1 MAKGG
6 TALAVRGR
14 TGLVLQNTPV
24 VWTSHVDGMP
34 HVRSTIAKMSE
45 LARKGAESYAIRNLA
60 TRITRNVPSKFPT
73 AELGA
78 LYRWVRDNIR
88 YRYDPLGLEWLQ
100 SPSRTVLEGAGDCD
114 DMATLLGALAGA
126 LGHPYRFRTVG
137 ASPTV
142 QQHVQVQAFD
152 RKRWINLDP
161 VLEPTQYTTAPRTD
175 PGTFA
180 AFAVGSDHLW
190 NSEGT
195 MISGLAGPVSRQE
208 MELWEFAPYFT
219 QVPPYGGDSPP
230 RFGVSARWDARY
242 RSAGAPGPWQMPRKM
257 GNGAYAIALRPGTLS
272 PGQLAGVMPFYHP
285 TLGAGKILRK
295 IKKFGKKVVKG
306 VKTVVNKVPGLKQI
320 AKMAVSV
327 IPGASTVIQA
337 GKAVKGVAKGIKKI
351 KQAKK
356 GAKKAVAAARPKA
369 LPKPKAPKIAAV
381 GKKPVPAKPKLVPMR
396 TTPAS
401 TSVALAARAA
411 SSPSSAK
418 AKQYPPNARMLW
430 DRGAGMFRVFVP
442 IAGAPVAI
450 SVGGDE
456 GDSEVAGFGAFK
468 PSLTFSLL
476 GATSPTAQTK
486 AKAAIAAV
494 QAFIAKNKKPPA
506 IALPA
511 VKAFQQV
518 AGGAPALKP
527 DGLWGSNTKAAAG
540 YHAPGVALPATA
552 PAFTKGVTWKPSAGA
567 AGPAKTQP
575 KAPPA
580 GASFSPP
587 PGYVEV
593 GTEASNPGLPPAG
606 YTGPA
611 APPAPPVPG
620 TPPQPSAPDGGA
632 PTDVPPPTVDLTDG
646 GRLNPPSSTD
656 WAPAGGGPG
665 ITPVP
670 SAADVPTSPTPTTVP
685 GPGGAIVVA
694 PGTPPPVTDVAIGPG
709 GQVIPL
715 PAPPLPAGPYPNTPA
730 GQTLYAQDQQWLKE
744 GAGYR
749 GGSAP
754 GSDNDSALWLAIAYL
769 YLTRKK
775 AA

>member
-1 MAKGG
+1 MLK
-6 TALAVRGR
+6 
-14 TGLVLQNTPV
+14 NTPV
-24 VWTSHVDGMP
+24 VVTSHVDGMP

-60 TRITRNVPSKFPT
+60 TRITRNVPSKHPT

-78 LYRWVRDNIR
+78 LYRWVRDHIR

-100 SPSRTVLEGAGDCD
+100 SPARTVLEGAGDCD

-126 LGHPYRFRTVG
+126 LGHPWRFRTVG

-142 QQHVQVQAFD
+142 QQHVQLQAFD

-161 VLEPTQYTTAPRTD
+161 VLEPTQHTTAPRTD

-180 AFAVGSDHLW
+180 AYAVGSDHLW
-190 NSEGT
+190 DSEGN
-195 MISGLAGPVSRQE
+195 MLQGLAGPVSRQE

-230 RFGVSARWDARY
+230 RFGVAARWDARY
-242 RSAGAPGPWQMPRKM
+242 RSAGAPGPWQMPRKLR
-257 GNGAYAIALRPGTLS
+257 NGAYAIALRPGTLS
-272 PGQLAGVMPFYHP
+272 PGQLSGVMPYYHP
-285 TLGAGKILRK
+285 TLGAGKILKK
-295 IKKFGKKVVKG
+295 IKKFGKKVVKR

-327 IPGASTVIQA
+327 IPGASTAIQA
-337 GKAVKGVAKGIKKI
+337 GKAVASVAKGIKK
-351 KQAKK
+351 AKGK
-356 GAKKAVAAARPKA
+356 GKPRAATGAAAKLVA
-369 LPKPKAPKIAAV
+369 KPKPKAAPKGAPKIAAV
-381 GKKPVPAKPKLVPMR
+381 GKRPTPAAKPKLVPVR
-396 TTPAS
+396 ATPPS

-430 DRGAGMFRVFVP
+430 DRGAGLFRVFVP

-450 SVGGDE
+450 SAGADDDSE
-456 GDSEVAGFGAFK
+456 SEVAGFGAFK

-476 GATSPTAQTK
+476 GATSPTAQSK
-486 AKAAIAAV
+486 AKSAIAAV
-494 QAFIAKNKKPPA
+494 QSFISKNKKPPA

-511 VKAFQQV
+511 VKAFQLV
-518 AGGAPALKP
+518 AGGTPALKP

-552 PAFTKGVTWKPSAGA
+552 PAFTKAVTWKPSASA

-593 GTEASNPGLPPAG
+593 GTEPSNPGLPPAG

-611 APPAPPVPG
+611 APPAPPVPA
-620 TPPQPSAPDGGA
+620 TPPRPSAPDGGA
-632 PTDVPPPTVDLTDG
+632 PTAVPPPTVDLTDG
-646 GRLNPPSSTD
+646 GRLNPPSATD

-665 ITPVP
+665 PITTVP
-670 SAADVPTSPTPTTVP
+670 SAADVPTSPLPTTVP
-685 GPGGAIVVA
+685 TPGGAIVVA
-694 PGTPPPVTDVAIGPG
+694 PGSPPPVTDHAIGPN

-754 GSDNDSALWLAIAYL
+754 GADNDSALWLAIAYL
-769 YLTRKK
+769 YLTRNKR